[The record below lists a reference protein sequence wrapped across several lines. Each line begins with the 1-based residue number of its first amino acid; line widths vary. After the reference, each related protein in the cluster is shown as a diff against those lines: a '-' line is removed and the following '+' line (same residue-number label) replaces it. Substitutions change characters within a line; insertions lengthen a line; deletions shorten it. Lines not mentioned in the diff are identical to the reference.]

1 MADNRDIKYL
11 NKDFDTFRA
20 RLIDYTKTYFPNTYN
35 DFTESSPGMMFLE
48 MSSYVGDV
56 LAFYMDNQI
65 QENFVQY
72 AREENN
78 LLTLGYMMGY
88 TPKVTTAAST
98 DISFYQTIPANSAN
112 NYAPDF
118 SYALSIPENTQI
130 ASNANTSIFFLT
142 ETKADFTL
150 SSSLDPTEISVYST
164 IGSNPAYYLLRKTRR
179 AISSTINT
187 TTNTVTTPTDFY
199 TINLEAQNI
208 IGILDIKDSDGNEYY
223 EVPYLGEDMVYDSIR
238 NTNPNDPNFTND
250 TDAAYLLKTKQ
261 VARRFITRFTSAT
274 NLQIQ
279 FGAGTSSDITENIV
293 PNPTNVGI
301 GLPFEKNRLT
311 TAYSP
316 TNFIFSNTYGIAPSN
331 TTLTIRYLTG
341 GGVIS
346 NVQAN
351 QLTIFDRSNVTFTS
365 NNIVN
370 STIATTIISGTAAQ
384 GGLNCTNLIAAT
396 GGSDGDSVAELRLN
410 TLSSFASQLRNV
422 TADDY
427 LVRAYSLPSRF
438 GSLAKVYVEKPRL
451 AVTSNQSV
459 LDMYVLSYNVD
470 GQLQT
475 ASNAL
480 KQNLQTYLYQYK
492 MVGDSLNIKDG
503 FIINIGVNFDIIVLP
518 NYNSN
523 QVLLACVEYV
533 RVFFDIN
540 NWQINQPIIL
550 NDLTAGLNAIEGVQ
564 TTRDVK
570 INNKIG
576 TMSNGNI
583 YSEFAYDVQGATLNS
598 VVYPSID
605 PMIFEVKFPNSDIQG
620 RVVQI

>member
-65 QENFVQY
+65 QENFVQF

-78 LLTLGYMMGY
+78 LLTLSYMMGY
-88 TPKVTTAAST
+88 VPKVTTAAST
-98 DISFYQTIPANSAN
+98 EVSFYQTIPANAA
-112 NYAPDF
+112 YAPDF
-118 SYALSIPENTQI
+118 TYALSIPENTSI
-130 ASNANTSIFFLT
+130 SSNANTSINFLT
-142 ETKADFTL
+142 ETKCDFSL

-179 AISSTINT
+179 VISATINS
-187 TTNTVTTPTDFY
+187 TTNTVTSPTDFY

-208 IGILDIKDSDGNEYY
+208 IGILDIKDSDGNEYF
-223 EVPYLGEDMVYDSIR
+223 EVPYLGEDMVFDSIR
-238 NTNPNDPNFTND
+238 NTNPNDPNFFND
-250 TDAAYLLKTKQ
+250 TDAAFLLKTKQ

-279 FGAGTSSDITENIV
+279 FGAGTSSDITENII

-301 GLPFEKNRLT
+301 GLPFEKNKLT

-316 TNFIFSNTYGIAPSN
+316 TNFIFSNTYGIAPAN
-331 TTLTIRYLTG
+331 TTLTIRFLTG
-341 GGVIS
+341 GGVVS

-351 QLTIFDRSNVTFTS
+351 QLTELDRSSVTFV
-365 NNIVN
+365 NNTIAD

-396 GGSDGDSVAELRLN
+396 GGSDGDSVAELKLN

-438 GSLAKVYVEKPRL
+438 GSLAKVFVEKPRL
-451 AVTSNQSV
+451 AVTSNESV
-459 LDMYVLSYNVD
+459 LDMYVLSYNID
-470 GQLQT
+470 GNLQV
-475 ASNAL
+475 ASDAL

-523 QVLLACVEYV
+523 QVLLACIEFIKI
-533 RVFFDIN
+533 FFDIN
-540 NWQINQPIIL
+540 NWQINQPIIFSNL
-550 NDLTAGLNAIEGVQ
+550 YVGLDAIEGVQ
-564 TTRDVK
+564 TIK
-570 INNKIG
+570 NIEISNKVG
-576 TMSNGNI
+576 TTTNGNS
-583 YSEFAYDVQGATLNS
+583 YSAFAYDIPGATLNS

>member
-65 QENFVQY
+65 QENFIQY

-78 LLTLGYMMGY
+78 LLTLSYMMGY
-88 TPKVTTAAST
+88 IPKVTTAANT
-98 DISFYQTIPANSAN
+98 EISFYQTIPANAA
-112 NYAPDF
+112 YAPDF
-118 SYALSIPENTQI
+118 TYALSIPENTSI
-130 ASNANTSIFFLT
+130 ASNANTSINFLT
-142 ETKADFTL
+142 ETRCDFSL
-150 SSSLDPTEISVYST
+150 SSSLDPTEISVYSV

-179 AISSTINT
+179 VISSTINT
-187 TTNTVTTPTDFY
+187 ITNTVSAPTDFY

-208 IGILDIKDSDGNEYY
+208 IGILDIKDSDGNEYFQ
-223 EVPYLGEDMVYDSIR
+223 VPYLGEDMVYDSIR
-238 NTNPNDPNFTND
+238 NTNPNDPNFIND
-250 TDAAYLLKTKQ
+250 TDAAFLLKTKQ
-261 VARRFITRFTSAT
+261 VARRFVTRFTSAT

-301 GLPFEKNRLT
+301 GLPFEKDKLT

-316 TNFIFSNTYGIAPSN
+316 TNFIFSNTYGTAPAN

-341 GGVIS
+341 GGVTS

-351 QLTIFDRSNVTFTS
+351 QLTELDRSSVTFVN
-365 NNIVN
+365 NNIAD

-396 GGSDGDSVAELRLN
+396 GGSDGDSVAELKLN

-427 LVRAYSLPSRF
+427 LVRAYSLPSKF
-438 GSLAKVYVEKPRL
+438 GSLAKVFVEKPRL

-459 LDMYVLSYNVD
+459 LDMYVLSYNGE
-470 GQLQT
+470 GQLQI

-492 MVGDSLNIKDG
+492 MVGDSINIKDG
-503 FIINIGVNFDIIVLP
+503 FIINIGVTFDIVVLP

-523 QVLLACVEYV
+523 QVLLACINYIKTQ
-533 RVFFDIN
+533 FNIN
-540 NWQINQPIIL
+540 NWQINQPIIFNTL
-550 NDLTAGLNAIEGVQ
+550 YVGLDKIEGVQ
-564 TTRDVK
+564 TVK
-570 INNKIG
+570 NIEITNKVG
-576 TMSNGNI
+576 TNFNGNT
-583 YSEFAYDVQGATLNS
+583 YSEFAYDIPGATLNS

>member
-78 LLTLGYMMGY
+78 LFTLSYMMGY
-88 TPKVTTAAST
+88 VPKVTTAAST
-98 DISFYQTIPANSAN
+98 DISFYQIVPANAAFAPDY
-112 NYAPDF
+112 NYAL
-118 SYALSIPENTQI
+118 AIPENTQVS
-130 ASNANTSIFFLT
+130 SNANTSTIFLT
-142 ETKADFTL
+142 ETKADFSL

-187 TTNTVTTPTDFY
+187 TTNTVNAPTDFY

-208 IGILDIKDSDGNEYY
+208 IGILDITDSDGNEYY
-223 EVPYLGEDMVYDSIR
+223 EVPYLGEDMIYNSIR

-250 TDAAYLLKTKQ
+250 TDAAFLLKTKQ
-261 VARRFITRFTSAT
+261 VARRFVTRFTSAT

-279 FGAGTSSDITENIV
+279 FGAGTSNDITENIV

-316 TNFIFSNTYGIAPSN
+316 TNFIFSNTYGVAPSN

-351 QLTIFDRSNVTFTS
+351 QLTVLDRSRVTFVN
-365 NNIVN
+365 NNIAD
-370 STIATTIISGTAAQ
+370 STIATTIISGTTAQ

-427 LVRAYSLPSRF
+427 LVRAYSLPSQY
-438 GSLAKVYVEKPRL
+438 GSLAKVFIEKPRL

-459 LDMYVLSYNVD
+459 LDMYVLSYNGE
-470 GQLQT
+470 GQLQI

-492 MVGDSLNIKDG
+492 MVGDSINIKDG
-503 FIINIGVNFDIIVLP
+503 FIINIGVTFDIVVLP

-523 QVLLACVEYV
+523 QVLLAC
-533 RVFFDIN
+533 IN
-540 NWQINQPIIL
+540 YIKTQFNINDWQINQPIIFNTL
-550 NDLTAGLNAIEGVQ
+550 YVGLDKIEGVQ
-564 TTRDVK
+564 TVK
-570 INNKIG
+570 NIEITNKVG
-576 TMSNGNI
+576 TNFNGNT
-583 YSEFAYDVQGATLNS
+583 YSEFAYDIPGATLNS

>member
-1 MADNRDIKYL
+1 MAEQRDIKYL
-11 NKDFDTFRA
+11 NKDFDSFRA
-20 RLIDYTKTYFPNTYN
+20 RLVDYTKTYFPNTYN
-35 DFTESSPGMMFLE
+35 DFTEASPGMMFME
-48 MSSYVGDV
+48 MASYVGDV

-72 AREENN
+72 AREQNN
-78 LLTLGYMMGY
+78 LLTLSYMMGY
-88 TPKVTTAAST
+88 TPKVTSAANV
-98 DISFYQTIPANSAN
+98 DLSFYQILPATAT
-112 NYAPDF
+112 YTPDF
-118 SYALSIPENTQI
+118 SYALSIPENTQVS
-130 ASNANTSIFFLT
+130 SNADNITSFLT
-142 ETKADFTL
+142 ETRLDFSL
-150 SSSLDPTEISVYST
+150 SSSLDPTEISVYSVT
-164 IGSNPAYYLLRKTRR
+164 GTNPAYFLLRKTRR

-187 TTNTVTTPTDFY
+187 VLNSVTAPTDFY
-199 TINLEAQNI
+199 TINLEASNI
-208 IGILDIKDSDGNEYY
+208 IGILDIIDSDGNTWY
-223 EVPYLGEDMVYDSIR
+223 EVPYLAEEMVYDSIR
-238 NTNPNDPNFTND
+238 NTNPNDPNFIND

-261 VARRFITRFTSAT
+261 VARRFITRFTSAN

-279 FGAGTSSDITENIV
+279 FGAGTSSDITEEII

-316 TNFIFSNTYGIAPSN
+316 TNFIFSNTYGIAPAN

-351 QLTIFDRSNVTFTS
+351 QLTVLDRSRVTFVN
-365 NNIVN
+365 NNIAD
-370 STIATTIISGTAAQ
+370 STIATTIISGTTAQ